1 MKTINTSIELEK
13 AITLERKQGKTIGF
27 VPTMGALHKGHYALL
42 QKAREA
48 CDCLVCS
55 IFVNPTQFNNSDDLK
70 KYPRNIE
77 KDIAFIDSLCDIIF
91 LPSVE
96 EMYPF
101 PPTDTYDFGDLDKVM
116 EGAFRPGHFNGVA
129 MVVRR
134 FFDMVKP
141 DRAYFGKKDYQQA
154 AIIKKLVG
162 LKNYPIHI
170 ELVDT
175 VRESDGLA
183 FSSRNSL
190 LSIEKR
196 KEAPFI
202 YQTLSQA
209 EAFINNKQ
217 PQEIKQWVI
226 NRFKSNPHFELE
238 YVEVVDA
245 ENLHILERIDP
256 SRKGVI
262 CLAAWLDNVRLIDN
276 IEFNN

>member
-1 MKTINTSIELEK
+1 MKTIITSTELEN

-42 QKAREA
+42 QKAREE

-55 IFVNPTQFNNSDDLK
+55 IFVNPTQFNNSDDLR

-77 KDIAFIDSLCDIIF
+77 KDIAFIESLCDIIF

-96 EMYPF
+96 EMYPV
-101 PPTDTYDFGDLDKVM
+101 PPTDIYDFGDLDKVM

-154 AIIKKLVG
+154 AIIKKLVE
-162 LKNYPIHI
+162 LNKYPIYI
-170 ELVDT
+170 VLVDT

-209 EAFINNKQ
+209 KTFIYDKQ
-217 PQEIKQWVI
+217 LQEIKQWI
-226 NRFKSNPHFELE
+226 TNRFESNPHFQLE
-238 YVEVVDA
+238 YVEVADA
-245 ENLHILERIDP
+245 ENLQILEHIEP
-256 SRKGVI
+256 SRKAVI
-262 CLAAWLDNVRLIDN
+262 CIAAWLDNVRLIDN

>member
-1 MKTINTSIELEK
+1 MKTINTSIELENT
-13 AITLERKQGKTIGF
+13 ITLERKQGKTIGF
-27 VPTMGALHKGHYALL
+27 VPTMGALHKGHFALL
-42 QKAREA
+42 QKARNE

-55 IFVNPTQFNNSDDLK
+55 IFVNPTQFNDSDDLR
-70 KYPRNIE
+70 KYPRDIE
-77 KDIAFIDSLCDIIF
+77 KDIAFIESICDILF
-91 LPSVE
+91 LPSE
-96 EMYPF
+96 KEMYPV
-101 PPTDTYDFGDLDKVM
+101 PPTDIYDFGDLAKVM

-154 AIIKKLVG
+154 AIIKKLVQ

-175 VRESDGLA
+175 VREPDGLA

-202 YQTLSQA
+202 YHTLSQA
-209 EAFINNKQ
+209 KTFITDKQ
-217 PQEIKQWVI
+217 PQEIKQWI
-226 NRFKSNPHFELE
+226 TSRFKNNLHFKLE

-245 ENLHILERIDP
+245 ENLHILEHFEP
-256 SRKGVI
+256 CRKAVI

-276 IEFNN
+276 IELNN